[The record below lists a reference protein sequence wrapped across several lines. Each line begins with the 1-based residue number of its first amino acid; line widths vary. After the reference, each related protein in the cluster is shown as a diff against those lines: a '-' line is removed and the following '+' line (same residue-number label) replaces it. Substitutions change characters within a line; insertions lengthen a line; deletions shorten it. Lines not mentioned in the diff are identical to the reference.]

1 MLPNEIIKLIDYTF
15 DSKLNDNTR
24 KRELVENRMIFA
36 KIVYDMHKLSL
47 MRIGSYINKNHA
59 TIIHYLKQHENLI
72 EFDIFYKMKYKKIL
86 ALVNDYQANNIDKLK
101 PCEFK
106 IQRYETRTKQPQ

>member
-1 MLPNEIIKLIDYTF
+1 MLPNEIIKIIDYTF

-59 TIIHYLKQHENLI
+59 TIIHYLKQHENLMD
-72 EFDIFYKMKYKKIL
+72 FDIFYKMKYKKIL
-86 ALVNDYQANNIDKLK
+86 ALVNDYKSNKIESLQ
-101 PCEFK
+101 PCKFE
-106 IQRYETRTKQPQ
+106 IRRYEKQT